1 MQPANRLY
9 LTTALLG
16 LVGVVIR
23 MISRLGGVRMNDRYI
38 KWRVGITLLL
48 LILVLIF
55 TVQNAEMVDVQILSW
70 TVPIS
75 RAFLIFWV
83 FFTGVIVGWSLRV
96 ICRMIKG

>member
-1 MQPANRLY
+1 MQPDNGLH

-23 MISRLGGVRMNDRYI
+23 MISRLEGVRMNDRYI

-48 LILVLIF
+48 LIVVLIF

>member
-1 MQPANRLY
+1 
-9 LTTALLG
+9 
-16 LVGVVIR
+16 
-23 MISRLGGVRMNDRYI
+23 MNDRYI